1 MNAGNLLRA
10 SEASALSNIQFVS
23 NVKGKKLKKTAG
35 KKKFS
40 FSLMFLITLMIGV
53 FAALFASGNLI
64 PSAISERILEETDVQ
79 YADAVESKIIVFA
92 EAMKAGDL
100 PTNTKKKLE

>member
-10 SEASALSNIQFVS
+10 SEASALSNTQFVS
-23 NVKGKKLKKTAG
+23 NVSGKKLKKATG

-40 FSLMFLITLMIGV
+40 FSLLFLATLFIGV

-64 PSAISERILEETDVQ
+64 PSAISERILEETDIQ
-79 YADAVESKIIVFA
+79 YKQ
-92 EAMKAGDL
+92 
-100 PTNTKKKLE
+100 